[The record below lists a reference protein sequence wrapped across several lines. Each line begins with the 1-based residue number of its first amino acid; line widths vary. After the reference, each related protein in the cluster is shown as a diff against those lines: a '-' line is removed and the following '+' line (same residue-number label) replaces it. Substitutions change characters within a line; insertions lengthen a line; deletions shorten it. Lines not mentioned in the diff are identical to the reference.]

1 MKDIIFSSK
10 FFNIKDT
17 LECGQVFR
25 YIEYEKGYLI
35 ISKDKCCY
43 AYNDGENVVIKSD
56 DYDYFFNYFDLST
69 DYEKIVENACAFK
82 DDFISAC
89 ADLSKGVRILKQDLL
104 ETAFSFII
112 SQNNNISRIKNTIEK
127 LSLLLGEKRTFLNAT
142 YYTFP
147 SAKSLANASD
157 ELLKSTGLGYRSQ
170 YLKEF
175 ACQVDG
181 GLDISSFNS
190 LSTSELLSALIK
202 IKGIGKKVANC
213 IALFGYG
220 RTDSFPVDTWIEKVY
235 KENLKGKN
243 ISRDCISNELIQKYG
258 NLSGYIQQ
266 YLFYYKRSLEKGSNK

>member
-1 MKDIIFSSK
+1 M
-10 FFNIKDT
+10 
-17 LECGQVFR
+17 
-25 YIEYEKGYLI
+25 
-35 ISKDKCCY
+35 
-43 AYNDGENVVIKSD
+43 
-56 DYDYFFNYFDLST
+56 
-69 DYEKIVENACAFK
+69 
-82 DDFISAC
+82 
-89 ADLSKGVRILKQDLL
+89 
-104 ETAFSFII
+104 
-112 SQNNNISRIKNTIEK
+112 
-127 LSLLLGEKRTFLNAT
+127 SLLLGEKRTFLNAT